1 MLELS
6 QCVLNVCHSPE
17 KHIYLPW
24 WVCAE
29 QPPLSFSQ
37 SEPSVLWWCIWGNP
51 PLKVST
57 DTKRNGR
64 PSILS
69 LVPRG
74 KAITGRKMISP
85 VSFWWFSRLDSKL
98 LLLCDTWVEWKTGKI
113 KKNYIDQK
121 TLQKKITV
129 CCHHICSAANL
140 ILINALE

>member
-6 QCVLNVCHSPE
+6 QCVLNVCHSPK

-57 DTKRNGR
+57 DTKCNSRS
-64 PSILS
+64 SILS

-74 KAITGRKMISP
+74 KAITGGKMISP

-98 LLLCDTWVEWKTGKI
+98 LLLCDTWVEWKTGS
-113 KKNYIDQK
+113 KNTTEKDHCLLSSH
-121 TLQKKITV
+121 LQCRKSYPNQRSWV
-129 CCHHICSAANL
+129 
-140 ILINALE
+140 ILVSS